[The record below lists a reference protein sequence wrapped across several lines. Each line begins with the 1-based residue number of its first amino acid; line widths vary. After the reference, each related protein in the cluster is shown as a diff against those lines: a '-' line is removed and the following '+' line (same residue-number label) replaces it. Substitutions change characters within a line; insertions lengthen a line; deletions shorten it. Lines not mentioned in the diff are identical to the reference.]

1 MDETKIIYH
10 GSNVIVQKPKETL
23 INSCI
28 SLWFLIQYRYQLK
41 GRIPMNQLTLSDIE
55 YSNRKKK
62 TKREEFLDAM

>member
-28 SLWFLIQYRYQLK
+28 SL
-41 GRIPMNQLTLSDIE
+41 
-55 YSNRKKK
+55 
-62 TKREEFLDAM
+62 